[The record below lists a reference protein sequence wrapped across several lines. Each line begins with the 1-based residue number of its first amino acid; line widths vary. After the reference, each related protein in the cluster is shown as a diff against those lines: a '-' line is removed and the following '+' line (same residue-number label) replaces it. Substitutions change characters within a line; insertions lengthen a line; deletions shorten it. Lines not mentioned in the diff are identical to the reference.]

1 MSSTVSQ
8 AIDPQVHARRW
19 KTLAVLSLSLVVIGL
34 DTTIL
39 NIALPTLQRHF
50 NASPSALQWMLDAY
64 LLVFSGL
71 LLVFGT
77 LGDRFGRKLA
87 LEIGIAVFGL
97 ASVGALLADSAAG
110 VIGVRAAMG
119 IGAALIMP
127 ATLSIIANVFSG
139 EERGKAIAIWAA
151 LAAIGIGLGPLA
163 GGLLLH
169 WFPWWS
175 VFLLNVPVA
184 AAALALGA
192 RYVPESRDPSPGSF
206 DLRGAAL
213 STLGFTALVYGIV
226 EAPRDGWLSAPVLT
240 AFTVAGVLL
249 GTFLW
254 WERRV
259 AEPMVDLDF
268 FRNRRF
274 SVGTAA
280 VSITFF
286 AMLGGI
292 FAITQY
298 LQFAHGYSAIQA
310 GALMTPMAVGLMVG
324 AGSSH
329 KAVARLGTARVV
341 ATGMTGVAAALALTT
356 LWTPHTGAG
365 WLIAWFFGLALAMGW
380 VMAPA
385 TDAVVGAV
393 PAAKAGIASATNTV
407 ARMVAGAL
415 GVAIVGSLVS
425 SLYSD
430 DLRGSLR
437 SAPSGATDSIGAASV
452 VAHQLPP
459 RAGSA
464 LLATAA
470 NSFSGAM
477 GSGLLVAAGLSAVG
491 GALVLAF
498 LRRPAGRP
506 LRVVVVG
513 GGFGGLQAVRHLR
526 RARAEVTLIDRRNFH
541 LFQPLA
547 YRVATGAL
555 SADEIAMPLRA
566 IFKRRR
572 DVSVVLGEVTGFDV
586 AAQTVEVTPGA
597 PNGERMRVPY
607 DVLIIAAGSEYS
619 CFGHDDWRPLA
630 PELKSLESALDVR
643 RRILAAFEAAEVE
656 ADPARRAA
664 RLTFAI
670 VGAGPTG
677 VEIAGQIAEIAR
689 DMLPHEFRRIDPSEA
704 RVLLVDEVDRVLPR
718 YPATL
723 SAKAERALRR
733 LGVTVVTGRRVVGVD
748 AGGVTLRGGDGRER
762 RVPARTVVWAAGV
775 QAPPVAAAL
784 AAATGADTDRVGRV
798 IVEPDLTLPGRP
810 EVIALGDMVRVRGRD
825 GQLVD
830 LPGVAPV
837 AMQQGR
843 YAARLIRA
851 RQRGRR
857 KRPFLYFD
865 KGDVATIG
873 RARAVADLRGI
884 HLSGPV
890 AWVFWL
896 GLHIYFLVGFQNR
909 LLVLTRWAVSF
920 VTHGRGARV
929 VTGPASTPAESQPTQ
944 EAAELRQAA
953 A

>member
-1 MSSTVSQ
+1 
-8 AIDPQVHARRW
+8 
-19 KTLAVLSLSLVVIGL
+19 
-34 DTTIL
+34 
-39 NIALPTLQRHF
+39 
-50 NASPSALQWMLDAY
+50 
-64 LLVFSGL
+64 
-71 LLVFGT
+71 VFG
-77 LGDRFGRKLA
+77 
-87 LEIGIAVFGL
+87 V

-110 VIGVRAAMG
+110 VIAVRAAMG

-139 EERGKAIAIWAA
+139 EERGKAIGIWAALAAIGIWAA
-151 LAAIGIGLGPLA
+151 LAAIGIGLGPLV

-169 WFPWWS
+169 WFAWWS

-184 AAALALGA
+184 AAALALGV
-192 RYVPESRDPSPGSF
+192 RYVPESRDPGPGSF

-226 EAPRDGWLSAPVLT
+226 EAPRDGWLSAPVL
-240 AFTVAGVLL
+240 ASFAIAGVLL
-249 GTFLW
+249 GTFVW
-254 WERRV
+254 WERRI
-259 AEPMVDLDF
+259 AEPMVDLGF

-298 LQFAHGYSAIQA
+298 LQFAHGYSTIQA
-310 GALMTPMAVGLMVG
+310 GALMTPMAIGLMVG

-365 WLIAWFFGLALAMGW
+365 WLIAWFFGLTLAMGW
-380 VMAPA
+380 IMAPA

-430 DLRGSLR
+430 DLRSSLHG
-437 SAPSGATDSIGAASV
+437 APSGATDSIGAASA

-470 NSFSGAM
+470 NSFSDAM
-477 GSGLLVAAGLSAVG
+477 GSGLLVAAGLAALG
-491 GALVLAF
+491 AALVLAL
-498 LRRPAGRP
+498 LRRPPGRP

-513 GGFGGLQAVRHLR
+513 GGFGGLKAVRHLR
-526 RARAEVTLIDRRNFH
+526 RARAQVTLIDRRNFH

-547 YRVATGAL
+547 YQVATGAL

-586 AAQTVEVTPGA
+586 AAHTVEVTPGA
-597 PNGERMRVPY
+597 SDGERMRVPY
-607 DVLIIAAGSEYS
+607 DVLIVAAGSEYS
-619 CFGHDDWRPLA
+619 YFGHDDWRPHA
-630 PELKSLESALDVR
+630 PELKSLENALDVR

-664 RLTFAI
+664 RLTFAV

-677 VEIAGQIAEIAR
+677 VEMAGQIAEIAR
-689 DMLPHEFRRIDPSEA
+689 DTLRHEFRRIDPGEA

-748 AGGVTLRGGDGRER
+748 ADGVTLRGGDGRER
-762 RVPARTVVWAAGV
+762 RRDGPRRPRHRRARSHTCRASRADRARRHGARPRARGAAARPPGRRARSDAAGPVCRPVGPSTAARATEAAVPVLRQGRRGDDRPGPGRRGSARGPPERARGMGVLARPLHLLPRRIPEPPARTH
-775 QAPPVAAAL
+775 
-784 AAATGADTDRVGRV
+784 
-798 IVEPDLTLPGRP
+798 
-810 EVIALGDMVRVRGRD
+810 ALGR
-825 GQLVD
+825 QLRH
-830 LPGVAPV
+830 A
-837 AMQQGR
+837 
-843 YAARLIRA
+843 RA
-851 RQRGRR
+851 RRAGRHR
-857 KRPFLYFD
+857 
-865 KGDVATIG
+865 
-873 RARAVADLRGI
+873 
-884 HLSGPV
+884 
-890 AWVFWL
+890 L
-896 GLHIYFLVGFQNR
+896 GLHARRIATHAGGHG
-909 LLVLTRWAVSF
+909 ASASGC
-920 VTHGRGARV
+920 VTMDNVTDRARCRAPN
-929 VTGPASTPAESQPTQ
+929 GCSEKG
-944 EAAELRQAA
+944 
-953 A
+953 